1 MRFFDIKNDKG
12 RFLFKGKNQDGLNDF
27 KTKKKPS
34 QPDQGEVDLAKRK
47 RYFVIR
53 LNADAHYLRLG

>member
-12 RFLFKGKNQDGLNDF
+12 RFLFKGKKEGRWNGF
-27 KTKKKPS
+27 GTKKKPS

-47 RYFVIR
+47 RYVVIG
-53 LNADAHYLRLG
+53 LSADVYF

>member
-1 MRFFDIKNDKG
+1 MIRG
-12 RFLFKGKNQDGLNDF
+12 RLGLKGKNQDGLNDF

-47 RYFVIR
+47 RYVVIG
-53 LNADAHYLRLG
+53 LSADVYF